1 MERLQ
6 LQKNLGWHFYFC
18 SLSFLIL
25 EFGFWCS
32 LCWGGLGFL
41 GQSVYRAAET
51 ARWGQSRFHC
61 WSGVSFLRG
70 FREASQWSH
79 SSVVRLLYLWVSL
92 FWYEFFL
99 KFTRVFFLFF
109 FPVFPCLFTVI
120 NLMWTFKRLTAMFTS
135 LKEAVQGIGM
145 KFIKKASPSSTWFSL
160 YACVGS

>member
-109 FPVFPCLFTVI
+109 S
-120 NLMWTFKRLTAMFTS
+120 RLPLPFYS
-135 LKEAVQGIGM
+135 DQPDVDFQKVDGHVHQLKG
-145 KFIKKASPSSTWFSL
+145 SSSR
-160 YACVGS
+160 YRNEIY